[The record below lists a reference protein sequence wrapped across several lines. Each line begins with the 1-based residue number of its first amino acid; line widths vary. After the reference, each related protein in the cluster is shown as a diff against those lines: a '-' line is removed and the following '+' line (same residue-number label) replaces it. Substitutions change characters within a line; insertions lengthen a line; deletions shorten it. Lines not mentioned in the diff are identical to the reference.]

1 MHGTQTFKTRNP
13 LLVLA
18 WTFGLFVFSQ
28 LYLYVGFLLSSW
40 FSGASFEAIISG
52 EYADH
57 NCVLGRGISALVL
70 GVPLVYIAA
79 KYLWRRDF
87 NWMRLRFDPRLLLGG
102 LGIGVILPF
111 VALATVWLFGDVS
124 VTGGPSRFGTSA
136 LYSILTGALAY
147 SLFVG
152 LVEETVFRGMVVR
165 EWAVKWG
172 WSVAAVLGGLYFGL
186 LHVPAVL
193 GDASITNILWVLAA
207 AIAVTGMFVA
217 LYVRSGSLWL
227 PIGVHAAWNFSL
239 DTLIGAT
246 MSGQDSEF
254 GLYQTELSGPDFVTG
269 GEFGLEA
276 SIGAIVVY
284 VAVALVALFWSRK
297 GKPKLLESQPPTL

>member
-1 MHGTQTFKTRNP
+1 MNETQTFKTRNP
-13 LLVLA
+13 LLVLV
-18 WTFGLFVFSQ
+18 WTFGLFVFAQ
-28 LYLYVGFLLSSW
+28 FHQYAGVLLSSLL
-40 FSGASFEAIISG
+40 SGASFEAIISG
-52 EYADH
+52 EFSDH
-57 NCVLGRGISALVL
+57 NCVLGTGISALVL

-87 NWMRLRFDPRLLLGG
+87 DWMRLRFDPRLLFGG
-102 LGIGVILPF
+102 LGLGLLLPF
-111 VALATVWLFGDVS
+111 GALATVWLFGEITVA
-124 VTGGPSRFGTSA
+124 GGPSRFETTV
-136 LYSILTGALAY
+136 LISILAGALAQA
-147 SLFVG
+147 LFVA
-152 LVEETVFRGMVVR
+152 LVEEVVFRGMVVR

-172 WSVAAVLGGLYFGL
+172 WSIAAVLGGLYFGL

-227 PIGVHAAWNFSL
+227 PIGVHLAWILTL
-239 DTLIGAT
+239 DTFIGAT

-276 SIGAIVVY
+276 SIGAILVY
-284 VAVALVALFWSRK
+284 AAVALVALFWSRK